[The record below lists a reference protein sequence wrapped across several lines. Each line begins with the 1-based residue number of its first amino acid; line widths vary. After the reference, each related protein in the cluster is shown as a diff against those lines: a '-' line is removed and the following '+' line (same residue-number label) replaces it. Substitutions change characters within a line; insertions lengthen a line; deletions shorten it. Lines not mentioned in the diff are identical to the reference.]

1 MTLPL
6 SPWLSTMLSFGLGAN
21 SKKNMMI
28 LIVKKTMVM
37 MLSGRFHFSGNLTAD
52 VIVIVDVVDINP
64 QKVKFKA
71 LLL

>member
-6 SPWLSTMLSFGLGAN
+6 SSWLSTILSFGLGAN

-28 LIVKKTMVM
+28 LMVKKTMVK
-37 MLSGRFHFSGNLTAD
+37 MLSGLFHFSGNLAAD

-64 QKVKFKA
+64 QNVKFKA